1 MNRSGSTINIV
12 VTGYS
17 TAREVTQAR
26 FAFNAASGQTLAPSA
41 SSITI
46 DANSL
51 FGNWFL
57 DPANSQFGSV
67 FIFTQPFTIQGDAT
81 AVIPATVTLTNRIGS
96 ADANIPRKA
105 TFSVLA
111 GFRATGFY

>member
-1 MNRSGSTINIV
+1 MIRSVQVNRSGNTINLV

-26 FAFNAASGQTLAPSA
+26 FVFNAASGQTLSPSA
-41 SSITI
+41 SSITV
-46 DANSL
+46 DTNTL

-67 FIFTQPFTIQGDAT
+67 FIFTQPFNIQGDAT
-81 AVIPATVTLTNRIGS
+81 AVIPATVTLTNRVGS
-96 ADANIPRKA
+96 TDATIPR
-105 TFSVLA
+105 
-111 GFRATGFY
+111 

>member
-1 MNRSGSTINIV
+1 VQVNRTGNTINV
-12 VTGYS
+12 VVSGYS

-26 FAFNAASGQTLAPSA
+26 FGFTAASGQTLAPSA
-41 SSITI
+41 ASITI

-67 FIFTQPFTIQGDAT
+67 FTFTQPFTIQGDAS

-96 ADANIPRKA
+96 ADATIPR
-105 TFSVLA
+105 
-111 GFRATGFY
+111 